1 MGIEYLI
8 KNPKKLGISIPE
20 DSDMDLTMKLGAFPI
35 YVFAPI
41 NTAPAEIAKSCLLYT
56 SPSPRD

>member
-1 MGIEYLI
+1 MINKGMRIGTDHL
-8 KNPKKLGISIPE
+8 KKKPKKLGISIPD

-41 NTAPAEIAKSCLLYT
+41 NTAPAEIAKSVV
-56 SPSPRD
+56 